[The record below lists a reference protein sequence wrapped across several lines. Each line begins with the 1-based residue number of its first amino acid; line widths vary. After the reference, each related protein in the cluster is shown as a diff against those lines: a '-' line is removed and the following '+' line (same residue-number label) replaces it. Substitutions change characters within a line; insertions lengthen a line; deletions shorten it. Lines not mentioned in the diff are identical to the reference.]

1 MLEDIRREYGVHLKY
16 HNAWMGKEI
25 AMHDIHGADKGS
37 YDKLRWYCSA
47 VKQTNPGS
55 VADYEIIPGTQKFHR
70 LFMCFNACLVGFFS
84 GCRPL
89 IFLDG
94 THIKNKYKGSLLS
107 AVAKDPN
114 DDLFTLAYAVV
125 NAENDDN
132 WEWFCLKLRNILDS
146 YHGTGFRRFT
156 FFSDRHSGLIKAIS
170 IAFPGSHHAY
180 CLRHLVDNF
189 KKQVRYLSLI
199 LKSLHVYLFK

>member
-1 MLEDIRREYGVHLKY
+1 LQYIHREYGVKLGY

-37 YDKLRWYCSA
+37 YDRLRWYCNA
-47 VKQTNPGS
+47 VRQTNPGS
-55 VADYEIIPGTQKFHR
+55 VADYEIHPNTQKFSR
-70 LFMCFNACLVGFFS
+70 LFICFSASLVGFLS

-94 THIKNKYKGSLLS
+94 THIKNKYKGCLLS

-125 NAENDDN
+125 DAENDDN
-132 WEWFCLKLRNILDS
+132 WEWFCLKLRNILNS
-146 YHGTGFRRFT
+146 YLTTGYTEFT
-156 FFSDRHSGLIKAIS
+156 FFSDRHSGLVKAIP
-170 IAFPGSHHAY
+170 IVFPGSHHAY

-189 KKQVRYLSLI
+189 KKQVRHLSLL
-199 LKSLHVYLFK
+199 LKSHTMCVCV